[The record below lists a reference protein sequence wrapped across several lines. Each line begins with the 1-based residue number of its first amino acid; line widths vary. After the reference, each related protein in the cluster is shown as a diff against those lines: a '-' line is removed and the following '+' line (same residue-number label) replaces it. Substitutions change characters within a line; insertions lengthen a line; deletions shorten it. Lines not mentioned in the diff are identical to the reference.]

1 MNSIGIDVGKKICRA
16 SIKDEHGRILDE
28 LSFSNDAAGIGS
40 LLSTASRYGDARAVV
55 ESTGNMWMRIH
66 DTLEDHGIE
75 TVLANPVKTKLIAQ
89 AKIKSDNHNE
99 PFAVRL
105 VQPSH
110 LFFSRGWHTTI
121 RGSNPIFQVFAP
133 TKRVPYSSF
142 GVETPVALPGMKLL
156 VG

>member
-1 MNSIGIDVGKKICRA
+1 MTAGIDISQSKLDICV
-16 SIKDEHGRILDE
+16 KNHGGVLANAD
-28 LSFSNDAAGIGS
+28 FSNDMAGAKFTLE
-40 LLSTASRYGDARAVV
+40 LLAKHGCLDVAM
-55 ESTGNMWMRIH
+55 ESTGPYWYGIF
-66 DTLEDHGIE
+66 DYLTAHGVRAIL
-75 TVLANPVKTKLIAQ
+75 VNPAKAKAHLLNKT
-89 AKIKSDNHNE
+89 DNHNE

-121 RGSNPIFQVFAP
+121 RGSNPIFQEFAP